1 MIVLSLLGKVI
12 CARCPVFAQVCLS
25 TVGVLGDVSRNVET
39 DLLPYCDEIMQ
50 LLIHNLGSNDV
61 HRSIKPQVRGA

>member
-1 MIVLSLLGKVI
+1 MACVLL
-12 CARCPVFAQVCLS
+12 QVCLS
-25 TVGVLGDVSRNVET
+25 TVGTLGDVARNVET

-61 HRSIKPQVRGA
+61 HRSIKPQVCCQHLHW